1 MIRSG
6 STILVLAPHTD
17 DGEIGC
23 GATLSKL
30 LDLNCKIYYL
40 AFCTCDSNL
49 PDGFPNGTLEAEL
62 REATKVLS
70 IPKENVIVKD
80 FQVRCLSYERQAVLD
95 ILVALNKEISPD
107 VVFAPTLEDLH
118 QDHSTVT
125 QEAIRAFKTKTLLCY
140 EMPWNNFSFEIGI
153 NSDKFPEISGERKF
167 SPMDRSLRRE
177 LKSAFG
183 NNNYWFNTS
192 KFKNAVEIK
201 IKSKKEIIEFLVPK
215 EMVSTSSVR
224 LFVLWTT
231 LPSIVLIIIALIFL
245 KNQTR
250 PLVKL
255 AKAAEKFGKGD
266 YINDFIPSGA
276 QEIRKASYEFDRM
289 AKRIN
294 RHLNQRAEMLSGI
307 SHDLRTPLTRLKLQ
321 LAMLKQKEIS
331 EKMSKDIDE
340 MEKMLNDYLQF
351 AKTQTQE
358 STEKI
363 NLNNLLRSI
372 SKGFESNKISLDEDE
387 SKIFLNGRPSAL
399 KRSFENVIQ
408 NGLTYGSNVKIKV
421 QKGNKRA
428 LVTIED
434 DGPGIPEDQY
444 KNVFKP
450 FFRLDKSRSLNQSGV
465 GLGLA
470 IVEDIINS
478 HGGNIQ
484 LGKSKYGGLQ
494 VKISLPF

>member
-1 MIRSG
+1 MFSG
-6 STILVLAPHTD
+6 LNNLIKYIL
-17 DGEIGC
+17 
-23 GATLSKL
+23 
-30 LDLNCKIYYL
+30 
-40 AFCTCDSNL
+40 
-49 PDGFPNGTLEAEL
+49 
-62 REATKVLS
+62 
-70 IPKENVIVKD
+70 PKRLFYRALIIV
-80 FQVRCLSYERQAVLD
+80 A
-95 ILVALNKEISPD
+95 
-107 VVFAPTLEDLH
+107 APTIILQIIITIVFYDSIWIKANKNITRSLVN
-118 QDHSTVT
+118 QL
-125 QEAIRAFKTKTLLCY
+125 KTIEEVYQNDKKNLDFFTDSY
-140 EMPWNNFSFEIGI
+140 KNNFNFEIGI
-153 NSDKFPEISGERKF
+153 NQETFPDDSGERRF

-177 LKSAFG
+177 LKSVFG

-201 IKSKKEIIEFLVPK
+201 IRSGNDVIEFLVPK

-231 LPSIVLIIIALIFL
+231 LPSLLLIIIALIFL
-245 KNQTR
+245 KNQTK

-255 AKAAEKFGKGD
+255 AKAAERFGKGD
-266 YINDFIPSGA
+266 YVNDFRASGS
-276 QEIRKASYEFDRM
+276 QEIRKAAFEFDRM

-321 LAMLKQKEIS
+321 LAMLKQKDVS

-351 AKTQTQE
+351 AKTQSQE
-358 STEKI
+358 NTTSV
-363 NLNNLLRSI
+363 NMNNLLNSI
-372 SKGFESNKISLDEDE
+372 KDDFNNNKLSLEKNSESIVLQ
-387 SKIFLNGRPSAL
+387 GRPTAL
-399 KRSFENVIQ
+399 RRSFENIIQ
-408 NGLTYGSNVKIKV
+408 NGLTYGNKV
-421 QKGNKRA
+421 HVELQKGSKRA
-428 LVTIED
+428 IIIIED

-450 FFRLDKSRSLNQSGV
+450 FFRLDKSRNLNQSGV

-484 LGKSKYGGLQ
+484 LNKSKYNGLQ
-494 VKISLPF
+494 VKIYLPF

>member
-1 MIRSG
+1 MFSG
-6 STILVLAPHTD
+6 LNNFIKYIL
-17 DGEIGC
+17 
-23 GATLSKL
+23 
-30 LDLNCKIYYL
+30 
-40 AFCTCDSNL
+40 
-49 PDGFPNGTLEAEL
+49 
-62 REATKVLS
+62 
-70 IPKENVIVKD
+70 PKRLFYRALIIV
-80 FQVRCLSYERQAVLD
+80 A
-95 ILVALNKEISPD
+95 
-107 VVFAPTLEDLH
+107 APTIILQIIITIVFYDSVWIKANKNITRSLVN
-118 QDHSTVT
+118 QL
-125 QEAIRAFKTKTLLCY
+125 KTIEEVYQNDKKNLDFFTDSY
-140 EMPWNNFSFEIGI
+140 KNNFNFEIGI
-153 NSDKFPEISGERKF
+153 NQEIFPTNSGERKF

-177 LKSAFG
+177 LKSVFG

-201 IKSKKEIIEFLVPK
+201 IRSGKDVIEFLVPK

-231 LPSIVLIIIALIFL
+231 LPSIILIIIALIFL
-245 KNQTR
+245 KNQTK

-255 AKAAEKFGKGD
+255 AKAAERFGKGD
-266 YINDFIPSGA
+266 YVNDFRASGS
-276 QEIRKASYEFDRM
+276 QEIRKAAFEFDRM

-321 LAMLKQKEIS
+321 LAMLKQKDIS

-351 AKTQTQE
+351 AKTQSQE
-358 STEKI
+358 STSKI
-363 NLNNLLRSI
+363 NLNILLKSL
-372 SKGFESNKISLDEDE
+372 KNEFNNDKISFNE
-387 SKIFLNGRPSAL
+387 SHTDIELNCRPIAL
-399 KRSFENVIQ
+399 KRSFENIIQ
-408 NGLTYGSNVKIKV
+408 NGLTYGNKVDINIK
-421 QKGNKRA
+421 KGNKRT
-428 LVTIED
+428 LIIIED

-484 LGKSKYGGLQ
+484 LGKSKYDGLQ